1 MARKPALLIL
11 ELFVAMNFFKEI
23 SSQEYFY
30 DSSLMDLDNQESL
43 HNINSDNENNLS
55 NTIKGRLITTENY
68 KKIDKR
74 FCKKASKSGK
84 YLSLKEA
91 KDDCNKMVDCIAIQD
106 GKCDNK
112 GTFKI
117 CRGNNPLS
125 RKMSSKGTC
134 IFLKEGIQFVGY
146 LWKYSRL

>member
-1 MARKPALLIL
+1 MAHKRVLLML
-11 ELFVAMNFFKEI
+11 ELFVILFFFKKI
-23 SSQEYFY
+23 SSHEYFY
-30 DSSLMDLDNQESL
+30 DSSIFALENDESLDNL
-43 HNINSDNENNLS
+43 NTNNENILGTEIRS
-55 NTIKGRLITTENY
+55 RLVTTENY
-68 KKIDKR
+68 KKLISR

-84 YLSLKEA
+84 YHSLTEA
-91 KDDCNKMVDCIAIQD
+91 KDDCNKKVDCIAIQD

-146 LWKYSRL
+146 LWKYSR